1 MRGSASATRWECAAE
16 AVGAK
21 SSKAA
26 ATQNTS
32 AGTFAA
38 GTSLFINVCSDRSV
52 RLSGAS
58 LNGGLVAD
66 HHHPLAVA
74 LDPQTADMHGLP
86 GIRLV
91 QTRPPHGIAEIK
103 HLRGNQRDGA
113 EPTPNCFCLSSVA

>member
-1 MRGSASATRWECAAE
+1 MNSVSRISFSAAVSFFSKAWTKTRSASATGWELSAE

-52 RLSGAS
+52 PLSGAS
-58 LNGGLVAD
+58 LNSGLLSD

-91 QTRPPHGIAEIK
+91 QTRPPH
-103 HLRGNQRDGA
+103 
-113 EPTPNCFCLSSVA
+113 